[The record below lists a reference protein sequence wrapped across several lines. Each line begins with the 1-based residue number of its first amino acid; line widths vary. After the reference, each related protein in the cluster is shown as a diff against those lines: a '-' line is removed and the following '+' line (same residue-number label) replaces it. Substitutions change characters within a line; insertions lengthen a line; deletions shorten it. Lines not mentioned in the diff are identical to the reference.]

1 MMTQQRTGRQR
12 TSERANRRGIILVAG
27 LFGAMPCNSS
37 WPPGGITAAFLVSA
51 HAFFSATVR
60 NKNDNIVPL
69 TLSAQGA
76 TPSTLCARERLGQI
90 SGAAHKF
97 NALMRQ
103 GETVGHINR
112 GSKNS
117 RAA

>member
-1 MMTQQRTGRQR
+1 
-12 TSERANRRGIILVAG
+12 
-27 LFGAMPCNSS
+27 
-37 WPPGGITAAFLVSA
+37 LVSA
-51 HAFFSATVR
+51 DSFFSATVR
-60 NKNDNIVPL
+60 NKNDNIITL
-69 TLSAQGA
+69 ALSAQGA
-76 TPSTLCARERLGQI
+76 TASALGARERLGQI